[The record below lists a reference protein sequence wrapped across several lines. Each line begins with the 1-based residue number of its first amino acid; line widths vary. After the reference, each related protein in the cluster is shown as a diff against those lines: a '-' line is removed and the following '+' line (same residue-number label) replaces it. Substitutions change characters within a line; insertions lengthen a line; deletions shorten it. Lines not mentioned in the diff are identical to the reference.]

1 MSKQPKKSILRLLWT
16 LICGICKVLWNN
28 LLVRFAPRQYYMV
41 ILTGVDK
48 QGERSFWQTFIV
60 TQMGIVPVQVMIQQ
74 RIKDSNLDRCCCIN
88 LVRVSK
94 AVCVSFYDLTLKVP
108 LEVTNDFI
116 TTL

>member
-1 MSKQPKKSILRLLWT
+1 MTKQLKKSIPRLLWT
-16 LICGICKVLWNN
+16 LICNVCKVLWSN
-28 LLVRFAPRQYYMV
+28 LLVRFSPRQYYLV

-48 QGERSFWQTFIV
+48 QGERSYWQTFIV
-60 TQMGIVPVQVMIQQ
+60 TQMGLVPVQAMIQQ

-108 LEVTNDFI
+108 LEIKPDFI
-116 TTL
+116 AAL